1 LTIHFYFK
9 EVVSLK
15 LSARNQFKGKV
26 TEIKEGIV
34 TAKVVVDIGNGKFI
48 TSTISMDAM
57 KDLDIKVG
65 SEVTSIIK
73 ASSVMIAVD

>member
-1 LTIHFYFK
+1 M
-9 EVVSLK
+9 K

-26 TEIKEGIV
+26 LEVTEGV
-34 TAKVVVDIGNGKFI
+34 VNARVVVDIGDGKKI
-48 TSTISMDAM
+48 TSTISMDAL

-73 ASSVMIAVD
+73 ASSVMLAVD